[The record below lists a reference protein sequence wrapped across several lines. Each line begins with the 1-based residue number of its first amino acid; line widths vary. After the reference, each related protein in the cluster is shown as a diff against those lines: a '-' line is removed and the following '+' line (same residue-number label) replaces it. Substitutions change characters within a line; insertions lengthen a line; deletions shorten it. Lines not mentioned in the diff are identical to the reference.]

1 MTVEKTYKIEIQGK
15 KFALAES
22 EAKDLYNALND
33 AFKQVDTA
41 VSQPSQDSQL
51 PSGS

>member
-1 MTVEKTYKIEIQGK
+1 MTVEKTYKVEIQNRL
-15 KFALAES
+15 FTLSES

-33 AFKQVDTA
+33 AFKQVDTT
-41 VSQPSQDSQL
+41 VSQPSQASQL